1 MQLVNICNKIHFT
14 LYKKRIGLAD
24 EAGNKVS
31 DKVRLTVRVK
41 AGDEG
46 VISNKVMNQ
55 GVNQVKLNVKL

>member
-1 MQLVNICNKIHFT
+1 MQLVNICNLIHFT
-14 LYKKRIGLAD
+14 LYNMRIGLGD
-24 EAGNKVS
+24 EVWDKFS
-31 DKVRLTVRVK
+31 DKVRLTVRFK